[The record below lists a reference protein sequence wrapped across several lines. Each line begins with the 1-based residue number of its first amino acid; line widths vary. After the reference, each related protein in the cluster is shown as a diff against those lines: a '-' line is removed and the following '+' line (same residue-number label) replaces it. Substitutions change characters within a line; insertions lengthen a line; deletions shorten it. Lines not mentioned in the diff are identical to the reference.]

1 MSTFKIEIELPSE
14 IRHGNFGDEEIRR
27 EVPTLLVLRRFSE
40 GALTAGQAARILSMN
55 RYQFIDLLAREKI
68 PLINFDESEIEV
80 ELSAIRRDNH
90 RG

>member
-14 IRHGNFGDEEIRR
+14 LGHNYDEKEIRR
-27 EVPTLLVLRRFSE
+27 EIPRLLTLRRFSE
-40 GALTAGQAARILSMN
+40 GALTAGQAARILDLD
-55 RYQFIDLLAREKI
+55 RYQFLDLLAREKI
-68 PLINFDESEIEV
+68 PLINFDQAEIDA